1 MTSPEIGAVVTSKL
15 DSIKVESLFLLHD
28 QEDKKR
34 LCSQGEFT
42 AKHAFL
48 NKEIAMTFWVLI
60 FLRAIA
66 DAILYARNNYMDG
79 KRSLLEV
86 LRK

>member
-1 MTSPEIGAVVTSKL
+1 MTRENQIV
-15 DSIKVESLFLLHD
+15 IKVEPPLLLHD
-28 QEDKKR
+28 QEDKKS

-48 NKEIAMTFWVLI
+48 NKEKTMTSWVLI

-86 LRK
+86 LQK